1 MLSIS
6 ISNLL
11 FANAMFYVNILKDP
25 VIYRSMVIRLIC
37 IGMYTIKFQVNLEA
51 RVVFCSSVGRGL
63 IEEAKSIFADYLL
76 LCGSR
81 NQSHRWKTQ
90 RA

>member
-1 MLSIS
+1 
-6 ISNLL
+6 
-11 FANAMFYVNILKDP
+11 
-25 VIYRSMVIRLIC
+25 MVIRLIC
-37 IGMYTIKFQVNLEA
+37 TGMYTIKFQVNLEA

-81 NQSHRWKTQ
+81 NQSHRWKT
-90 RA
+90 RGLNLKIFSFFFSVNFHD